1 MSNLGNKEVIA
12 KNITYYMERKGIT
25 RNKLCDDLGFKYST
39 VSEWI
44 NARKYPRIDYIEKMA
59 NYFGIK
65 KSDLIESKDDHPT
78 IDIEAELSAVLA
90 RIEGGKSI
98 SLHGELLDD
107 TTKELLVDSL
117 TNTLKLINTLA
128 NKS

>member
-65 KSDLIESKDDHPT
+65 KSDLIGSKEERPT
-78 IDIEAELSAVLA
+78 IDIGAELSALLA

-98 SLHGELLDD
+98 SLNGELLDD